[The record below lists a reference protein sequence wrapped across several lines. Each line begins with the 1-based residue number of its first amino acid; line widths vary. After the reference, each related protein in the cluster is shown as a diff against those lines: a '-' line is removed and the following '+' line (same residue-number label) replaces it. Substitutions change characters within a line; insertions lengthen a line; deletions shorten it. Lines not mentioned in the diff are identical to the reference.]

1 MDVDLAVATDV
12 VFQDFKVFRVFLEMG
27 YFVWEICE
35 KTSGVLF
42 EHGVCT

>member
-1 MDVDLAVATDV
+1 MDVDNSAATDV
-12 VFQDFKVFRVFLEMG
+12 VFQDFKVFGVFLEMG

-42 EHGVCT
+42 EDGVCT